1 MERFCRSVEDDDMRD
16 DLFNA
21 IQGSGAFRRFKDSIH
36 KHGVA
41 DDWYKYRDD
50 ELREIAIAWCDENGI
65 SYTE

>member
-1 MERFCRSVEDDDMRD
+1 MERFCYAVDDEEMRD

-41 DDWYKYRDD
+41 DDWYKHRDD
-50 ELREIAIAWCDENGI
+50 ALKEIA
-65 SYTE
+65 